1 MLNSSF
7 NLTEQIE
14 FHVSVLIEA
23 TLFRDNSKY
32 ETFYLKLGS
41 MLKKT
46 HEAGL
51 DSAALYLAIA
61 DFTLEEPLKLSYLQ
75 RALKLSHKEKEIK
88 DQIHFS
94 MGLTHFQMGQK
105 SLAKFHMERSVR
117 LAKCSGHNEFATRVN
132 ESMNVLNLL

>member
-23 TLFRDNSKY
+23 TLSRDHSKY
-32 ETFYLKLGS
+32 EDFYHKLRS
-41 MLKKT
+41 MLKRT
-46 HEAGL
+46 HDAGL

-105 SLAKFHMERSVR
+105 NLAKFHMERSVR